1 MFSVVERLFMI
12 PEMIFKFH
20 MSQENIMTIYNILT
34 IYISEKYFAF
44 FTEALFVSWKF
55 TYKTF
60 N

>member
-20 MSQENIMTIYNILT
+20 MSQDNIMTIYNILT

-44 FTEALFVSWKF
+44 FTEALFVS
-55 TYKTF
+55 
-60 N
+60 